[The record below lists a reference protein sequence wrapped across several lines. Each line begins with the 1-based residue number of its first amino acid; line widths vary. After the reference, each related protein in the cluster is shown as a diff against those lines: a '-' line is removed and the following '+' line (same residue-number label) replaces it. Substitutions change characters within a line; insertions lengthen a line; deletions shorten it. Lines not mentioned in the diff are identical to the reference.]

1 MQENIALNPGVRAIE
16 IEAVVVA
23 AGDDIVNELHDRL
36 PWPVASC
43 EIHHIMVTARFAEE
57 VAQKDSVA
65 VAPDTARAVARLEL
79 GGGGRKIAV
88 ADDEGSLVHVDIR
101 RASVPEGQV
110 IEIDRAGIYFNTRRA
125 GVVGVELELRPGDA
139 RLRRSHGAVDGN
151 IAPVSGGSGRERE
164 ENRRVQRAFS
174 EQAAAVGHGH
184 PLPCVETNESAG
196 LDRQGHATLDR
207 DGIGH
212 DIMHVRIPDRVGG
225 DGPAHKH
232 PRGLA
237 RAAGDIGVSGFP
249 RTVRRFDAI
258 IVFLSQD
265 GVAVRVVGN
274 VGTDR
279 RQSLPGR
286 RVG

>member
-1 MQENIALNPGVRAIE
+1 M
-16 IEAVVVA
+16 
-23 AGDDIVNELHDRL
+23 
-36 PWPVASC
+36 
-43 EIHHIMVTARFAEE
+43 
-57 VAQKDSVA
+57 
-65 VAPDTARAVARLEL
+65 
-79 GGGGRKIAV
+79 
-88 ADDEGSLVHVDIR
+88 DIR
-101 RASVPEGQV
+101 RVSVPEGEV

-125 GVVGVELELRPGDA
+125 GVVGVELEPRPGNA

-174 EQAAAVGHGH
+174 EQAASVGHGH

-212 DIMHVRIPDRVGG
+212 DIMHAGIPDRVGG

-232 PRGLA
+232 LRGLA
-237 RAAGDIGVSGFP
+237 RAAGDIGVSGFA
-249 RTVRRFDAI
+249 RTVRRFNAI
-258 IVFLSQD
+258 IVFLCQHA
-265 GVAVRVVGN
+265 VAVRVVCDT
-274 VGTDR
+274 GTNG

-286 RVG
+286 AVG